1 MLHFVNQRFDQ
12 RFPVRIT
19 LLALISAL
27 SCALFWSG
35 PVAYATEGNHTG
47 RIDAMPAD
55 GRIGRWVVAGVSFDA
70 NNGTEFRTDKGNFAV
85 GVCVE
90 VEYVGGAQPFTAT
103 KIASKNADDCTGSGG
118 TPTGVPTTSTPGA
131 TTSPTTSVTPGS
143 TGSPTSG
150 PTSSVTPGS
159 TPNPGVEQE
168 VYGRVES
175 KPATGFIGLWKV
187 NGITYNAPASAEFK
201 QRSGP
206 LVVGACVKIHY
217 FTNTN
222 PFTVRELET
231 EEASDCNNANATPNA
246 TVSATPNAT
255 VSATPNATG
264 TPGATGELYGVLQS
278 FPAGLVGNWNIGG
291 MTFIAGANTEFKQQR
306 GAFAVG
312 ATVKVHF
319 SIDSAGVNQ
328 AREIETKF
336 ANDSGGSDDDGNGS
350 FEGAEGHA
358 FGQIDSFPAGLSGQW
373 QISGIAYTTAANT
386 IFAQN
391 DGAFAVGVRV
401 KVEYYLDAQGGRIA
415 RKIESTNDNGGATAP
430 TRFKLFGFVNSM
442 PANGQIGAW
451 VVDNIAFVTTG
462 ATQFKANNGL
472 LGIGTYVAVEYNI
485 QGGQNQV
492 HEIETHVPP
501 GAGAQTSLGRIDNKG
516 SAVIAAG
523 LQAATWSI
531 GGINYQITPATDLN
545 DLQSALD
552 VGKNAL
558 VNSYT
563 APDGSQVATQVRGIT
578 AIYSMNLPV
587 IRR

>member
-1 MLHFVNQRFDQ
+1 MLHSVNQ

-35 PVAYATEGNHTG
+35 PVAYATEGNHKG
-47 RIDAMPAD
+47 RIDAMPA
-55 GRIGRWVVAGVSFDA
+55 GALTGRWVVAGVSFDA
-70 NNGTEFRTDKGNFAV
+70 TNGTEFRTDKGDFAV

-90 VEYVGGAQPFTAT
+90 VEYLGGTQPFTAT

-118 TPTGVPTTSTPGA
+118 TPTGVPTTATPGA
-131 TTSPTTSVTPGS
+131 TTSPTTSVTPSG
-143 TGSPTSG
+143 TASP
-150 PTSSVTPGS
+150 SV
-159 TPNPGVEQE
+159 TPNPGTEQE
-168 VYGRVES
+168 VYGLVES
-175 KPATGFIGLWKV
+175 KPATGLIGLWKV
-187 NGITYNAPASAEFK
+187 NGVTYNAPASAEFK

-206 LVVGACVKIHY
+206 LVIGACVKIHY

-291 MTFIAGANTEFKQQR
+291 MTFVAGANTQFKQER
-306 GAFAVG
+306 GAFAAGV
-312 ATVKVHF
+312 TVKVHF

-358 FGQIDSFPAGLSGQW
+358 FGRIDSFPAGLSGQW
-373 QISGIAYTTAANT
+373 QIGGILYNTAANT
-386 IFAQN
+386 IFVQN
-391 DGAFAVGVRV
+391 NGAFAVGGQV
-401 KVEYYLDAQGGRIA
+401 KVEYYLDGQGGRLA

-430 TRFKLFGFVNSM
+430 ARFKLFGFVNSM

-451 VVDNIAFVTTG
+451 VVDNIAFVTDG
-462 ATQFKANNGL
+462 STQFKANNGL
-472 LGIGTYVAVEYNI
+472 LGLGAYVAVEYSI
-485 QGGQNQV
+485 QGGRNQV

-501 GAGAQTSLGRIDNKG
+501 GAGTQTSLGRIDNKG
-516 SAVIAAG
+516 GAVAAAG

-531 GGINYQITPATDLN
+531 GGVNYQITPATDLN

-563 APDGSQVATQVRGIT
+563 ATDGSQVATQVRGIT
-578 AIYSMNLPV
+578 AIYTMNLPV

>member
-1 MLHFVNQRFDQ
+1 MLHSVNH
-12 RFPVRIT
+12 RFPVRIV
-19 LLALISAL
+19 LLALIGAL
-27 SCALFWSG
+27 GCALFWSG
-35 PVAYATEGNHTG
+35 PVAYATEGNHKG
-47 RIDAMPAD
+47 RIDAMPA
-55 GRIGRWVVAGVSFDA
+55 GTLLGRWVVAGVSFDA
-70 NNGTEFRTDKGNFAV
+70 NGSTEFRTDKGDFAV

-90 VEYVGGAQPFTAT
+90 VEYVGAAQPFVAT

-118 TPTGVPTTSTPGA
+118 TPTGVPTTATPA
-131 TTSPTTSVTPGS
+131 PTTSPTTSATPGG
-143 TGSPTSG
+143 TASP
-150 PTSSVTPGS
+150 SV
-159 TPNPGVEQE
+159 TPNPGAEQE
-168 VYGRVES
+168 VYGLVES
-175 KPATGFIGLWKV
+175 KPTTGFIGLWRV
-187 NGITYNAPASAEFK
+187 NGVNYNAPAGAEFK

-206 LVVGACVKIHY
+206 LVIGACVKIHY

-231 EEASDCNNANATPNA
+231 EQASDCTNANATPNA
-246 TVSATPNAT
+246 TVSATPSAT
-255 VSATPNATG
+255 VSATPGAIG
-264 TPGATGELYGVLQS
+264 TPVATGELYGVLQS

-291 MTFIAGANTEFKQQR
+291 MTFVAGANTEFKQQR

-312 ATVKVHF
+312 VTVKVHF

-373 QISGIAYTTAANT
+373 QIGGILYNTAANT

-401 KVEYYLDAQGGRIA
+401 KVEYYLDAQGGRLA

-442 PANGQIGAW
+442 PANGRIGAW

-462 ATQFKANNGL
+462 ATQFKATNGL
-472 LGIGTYVAVEYNI
+472 LGIGAYVAVEYAI

-516 SAVIAAG
+516 GAVTAAG
-523 LQAATWSI
+523 LQATTWTI

-545 DLQSALD
+545 DVQSALD
-552 VGKNAL
+552 VGKAAL

-563 APDGSQVATQVRGIT
+563 APDGSQVATLVRGIT
-578 AIYSMNLPV
+578 AIHTMNLPV